1 MRVNNVKELLSS
13 YPIMNRGR
21 ELIKIIYLHCH
32 ELGAGKE
39 ITCKISSNILPIL
52 SLTPGFVRNKNIQVE
67 PEYMCGT
74 YKNITFIVSA
84 YLDNSID
91 ILEN

>member
-1 MRVNNVKELLSS
+1 MRINNIKKLLSS
-13 YPIMNRGR
+13 CPIMNKGK
-21 ELIKIIYLHCH
+21 ELIEVIQIRAN
-32 ELGAGKE
+32 ELEIEKE

-52 SLTPGFVRNKNIQVE
+52 SLTPGFIMNKNIQVE
-67 PEYMCGT
+67 PEYICGT
-74 YKNITFIVSA
+74 YKNITFVVSA

>member
-1 MRVNNVKELLSS
+1 MRINNVKELLSS
-13 YPIMNRGR
+13 YPIMNKGK
-21 ELIKIIYLHCH
+21 ELIEVIHLRAN
-32 ELGAGKE
+32 ELGIEKE

-52 SLTPGFVRNKNIQVE
+52 TLTPGFIMNKNIQVE

-74 YKNITFIVSA
+74 YNNITFIVSA